1 MINLF
6 FTCFYLCFPLF
17 CQKYGTAQKCCAKP
31 LCTKSKTE
39 NGWFHLLYYYGLG
52 SFLNTVP
59 LYMYG
64 VDTKVPLPKR
74 THRFDSCL
82 TFRPPFL
89 HPIRQYEP
97 TLPPPPIPSPNPK
110 RHTAPC
116 LCRTGAAPATSASTL
131 RPRCRRRRRRRR
143 RRRHQG
149 APAARTRR
157 RGARR
162 RRPSRAARARRG
174 GRAGEEEAD
183 RELAPARAGVRL
195 PRLAARRLKK

>member
-1 MINLF
+1 ML
-6 FTCFYLCFPLF
+6 LPLF
-17 CQKYGTAQKCCAKP
+17 PVILPEVRNRTKV
-31 LCTKSKTE
+31 LCKTSLHKIK
-39 NGWFHLLYYYGLG
+39 NRKRVVSFTVLWYYGLG
-52 SFLNTVP
+52 SFINTVP